1 MDGTRERPPQRAALD
16 RAGLGGLRTG
26 APSGRRPAATGQS
39 AVTAGTPVSA
49 PDILIDTVAPEP
61 PPIPLVTPALTAP
74 SSARFALPLDAARRV
89 CSEARRLLLR
99 PLPLGAA
106 AASAAILLAAILL
119 RPDGIETELAPV
131 TAAEAAATTAP
142 VMDPARAALT
152 IHLRIGAD
160 LAPEARKRIETA
172 LLKAGYGAVVLHQM
186 PFSISRSRV
195 GYFRE
200 ADRDA
205 AEGLIATLRGTVEG
219 IELRD
224 YRTLIETP
232 EPGRLDLWIGS

>member
-1 MDGTRERPPQRAALD
+1 MDGTRERPSQRAAHD
-16 RAGLGGLRTG
+16 WAGPDGSRTV
-26 APSGRRPAATGQS
+26 APRRRRLSAAGQS
-39 AVTAGTPVSA
+39 AMTAGTPVSA
-49 PDILIDTVAPEP
+49 PDVLIDTLPPEP
-61 PPIPLVTPALTAP
+61 PPVALVQPALKAP
-74 SSARFALPLDAARRV
+74 RSLRLGAVLEAIRRG
-89 CSEARRLLLR
+89 CSQARRLFIR

-106 AASAAILLAAILL
+106 AAGAAILFAAIML
-119 RPDGIETELAPV
+119 RPDGMEAELAPV
-131 TAAEAAATTAP
+131 AAAEAAATPAP
-142 VMDPARAALT
+142 LPDPAKAALT
-152 IHLRIGAD
+152 VHLRIAAD
-160 LAPEARKRIETA
+160 LGPEARKRIEAT

-224 YRTLIETP
+224 YRTLMETP

>member
-16 RAGLGGLRTG
+16 RAGPDGSRIA
-26 APSGRRPAATGQS
+26 APSRRRSAAGQS
-39 AVTAGTPVSA
+39 ALTAGTPVSA
-49 PDILIDTVAPEP
+49 PDILIDTVPPEP
-61 PPIPLVTPALTAP
+61 PPVALVQPEIKAP
-74 SSARFALPLDAARRV
+74 PSAPFALAAGAVRRGCSQARRH
-89 CSEARRLLLR
+89 LLR
-99 PLPLGAA
+99 PIPLGAA
-106 AASAAILLAAILL
+106 AAAAAILLAVILM
-119 RPDGIETELAPV
+119 RPDGIEAELAPV
-131 TAAEAAATTAP
+131 AAAEAAATTAP
-142 VMDPARAALT
+142 VNDPARAALT
-152 IHLRIGAD
+152 VHLRIADD
-160 LAPEARKRIETA
+160 LAPEARKRIEAT

-205 AEGLIATLRGTVEG
+205 AEGLIAVLRGTVEG

-224 YRTLIETP
+224 YRTLMETP